1 MDGVGSSVNVGPL
14 REYVVVEEGVATSDR
29 DELGFNVLDFD
40 IEGSLERDDDADNV
54 GNSVSDVDGVVIMV
68 DVKDDPFRV
77 DVGDRR
83 REYVL

>member
-83 REYVL
+83 RE